1 MSNNINNKNHY
12 VKMSDE
18 ELVKKAQDGDNSALE
33 TILLR
38 YKNLVWS
45 KAKTYYIA
53 GADED
58 DMMQEGL
65 IGLYSAVKKFD
76 GTRFPFFKVF
86 ALVCVKRRM
95 LSAIKEASRKKHKP
109 LNSYISLDTSAN
121 NNSQDT
127 SLSEIIA
134 SEEDLHN
141 PEAMIIN
148 RESYNSMESEI
159 NRSLSTFELDVLM
172 LYLEDRSYREIAHM
186 LNKDVKSVDNA
197 IQRIKKKLVYLRNN

>member
-172 LYLEDRSYREIAHM
+172 LYLEDRSYREIAHI

>member
-1 MSNNINNKNHY
+1 MNNNINNKNHY
-12 VKMSDE
+12 VRMSDE
-18 ELVKKAQDGDNSALE
+18 ELVKKAQNGDNSALE

-65 IGLYSAVKKFD
+65 IGLYNAVKKFD
-76 GTRFPFFKVF
+76 GKRFPFFKVF

-121 NNSQDT
+121 NSSQDT

-186 LNKDVKSVDNA
+186 LNKDAKSVDNA

>member
-1 MSNNINNKNHY
+1 MNNNINNKNHH

-18 ELVKKAQDGDNSALE
+18 ELVKKAQNGDNSALE

-121 NNSQDT
+121 NSSQDT

-186 LNKDVKSVDNA
+186 LNRDAKSVDNA

>member
-1 MSNNINNKNHY
+1 MNNNINNKNHY

-18 ELVKKAQDGDNSALE
+18 ELVKKAQNGDNSALE

>member
-95 LSAIKEASRKKHKP
+95 LSAIKEASRQNHKP

-121 NNSQDT
+121 NN
-127 SLSEIIA
+127 
-134 SEEDLHN
+134 
-141 PEAMIIN
+141 
-148 RESYNSMESEI
+148 
-159 NRSLSTFELDVLM
+159 
-172 LYLEDRSYREIAHM
+172 
-186 LNKDVKSVDNA
+186 
-197 IQRIKKKLVYLRNN
+197 